1 MKVVIAGGT
10 GFIGGH
16 LTNALMVAGHQV
28 IHLSRRASDKGLVT
42 TVSWDQLQQNPDQ
55 FGQVDAVI
63 NLAGESINQRWTS
76 AAKQRILQSRILTTK
91 AIATWVNQMEQKP
104 KVVVNG
110 SAIGYYGQSDDITF
124 EESSAQLPGDD
135 FLTHVGRRWEAEA
148 DLIQGVRVVKVRT
161 GLVLARDG
169 GALPKMAL
177 PYSLFAGGPVGHGK
191 QWYSW
196 IHIQDLVRLILFAIE
211 NQAIS
216 GPLNGTAP
224 HPEMNNQFGR
234 KLGRAM
240 RRPHFFPVP
249 ALMLKLLFGEMSTLL
264 LDGQRVIP
272 QKALAM
278 QFQFDFPTL
287 EQALANLFD

>member
-42 TVSWDQLQQNPDQ
+42 TVSWEQLQQNPDQ
-55 FGQVDAVI
+55 FGPVDAVV
-63 NLAGESINQRWTS
+63 NLAGESINQRWTP
-76 AAKQRILQSRILTTK
+76 AAKQRILQSRIHTTK
-91 AIATWVNQMEQKP
+91 AIATWVNQLEQKP

-110 SAIGYYGQSDDITF
+110 SAIGYYGQSAEVTF
-124 EESSAQLPGDD
+124 DESSAQQPGDD
-135 FLTHVGRRWEAEA
+135 FLTEVGRQWEAEA
-148 DLIQGVRVVKVRT
+148 DHIQGVRVVKLRT

-196 IHIQDLVRLILFAIE
+196 IHIQDFVRLILFAIE
-211 NQAIS
+211 NPAIS

-224 HPEMNNQFGR
+224 HPVTNDQFGR
-234 KLGRAM
+234 TLGRVM

-249 ALMLKLLFGEMSTLL
+249 AFMLKLLFGEMSTIL

-272 QKALAM
+272 QKAITQ

-287 EQALANLFD
+287 EQALTNLYD